1 MPMRI
6 LLADDH
12 HVVRQ
17 GLKALLEREQFHV
30 VAEAADGHDAIK
42 QAQALRPDVAVLDV
56 SMPRLNGVDAAR
68 EMIRAVP
75 GIRTILLTVHTED
88 AYVMTAL
95 KAGIKGYVLK
105 NQASAD
111 LLQALREVSS
121 GKTYLSPGISQAVV
135 DACLTKTDLPADPLS
150 VREREVLQL
159 VAEGKTTKEVAQV
172 LGISAKTADSHRTR
186 IRRKLDIHETASL
199 VRHAIRLG
207 LIQP

>member
-1 MPMRI
+1 MPLRI

-12 HVVRQ
+12 QIVRQ
-17 GLKALLEREQFHV
+17 GLKALLEREQFQV
-30 VAEAADGHDAIK
+30 IAEASDGHEAIR

-56 SMPRLNGVDAAR
+56 SMPQLNGVDAAR
-68 EMIRAVP
+68 EIARAVP
-75 GIRTILLTVHTED
+75 GVRTILLTVHTED
-88 AYVMTAL
+88 AYVVTAL
-95 KAGIKGYVLK
+95 RAGIKGYVLK

-111 LLQALREVSS
+111 LLQAIREVSL

-135 DACLTKTDLPADPLS
+135 DACLTKSELPADPLT

-159 VAEGKTTKEVAQV
+159 VAEGKSTKEVAQV

-186 IRRKLDIHETASL
+186 MMRKLDVHETASL

>member
-1 MPMRI
+1 MPTRI

-12 HVVRQ
+12 HIVRQ

-111 LLQALREVSS
+111 LLQAIREVSS

-159 VAEGKTTKEVAQV
+159 VAEGKTTKEVAQI

-186 IRRKLDIHETASL
+186 IMRKLDIHETASL

>member
-111 LLQALREVSS
+111 LLQAIREVSS

-186 IRRKLDIHETASL
+186 IMRKLDIHETASL